1 MGKVKQATGIDLNPV
16 SAVQG
21 LIKSA
26 QNAPGINVL
35 SKAATDVLQPV
46 EKAVVQ
52 PVGKG
57 LASFDKAVGNTIPGG
72 WGTVGMAAASMI
84 PGMQPIAMAGLGALN
99 GSGVLR
105 KGGSF
110 NLQGAMMGGAMAYG
124 MSSLAQYAQGAVPT
138 DIPTVDAAGN
148 LTAPPPNVM
157 PQGDAIS
164 SLNASQGWTG
174 AGASTPS
181 AIPTSAINAAN
192 VANPATLASTDV
204 GALNALTKSME
215 AGAGSGLQVAPQP
228 SIASN
233 IMGGNFGY
241 AADQIGT
248 GISNAAS
255 NIGNTASNAYDSLAN
270 LGEKAISPSTYTDA
284 ARGYGEN
291 VAKTGEGIK
300 NLFGAGE
307 MTASQASK
315 LAAANAASQGLTS
328 PGMAVGAT
336 LYGGMGLAA
345 LDEQRKYLEESKKAN
360 AISEAEYNS
369 ALSEINRSADVA
381 RKAVSDSP
389 FSTNPDRS
397 YTPTSNLYE
406 EENADDNL
414 YERLTG
420 QNRLYAMGGQVSP
433 TSDMDQYTPSYAV
446 GGQIGN
452 NPYANVTTADSPL
465 EGMNVDNQNNGIK
478 TMANVNP
485 AGNAMMQSNPAYNSS
500 IDQYNRVNG
509 NSQESSS
516 NGYPNAGL
524 YGGSGSSGALP
535 LEGQYGIVKMAVGGM
550 PPRFLS
556 GGGDGM
562 SDSIPASIN
571 GKQEARLADGEF
583 VIPADVVSHL
593 GNGSSKAGAK
603 QLYSMMD
610 KVRSARTGT
619 KQQGKQI
626 NPRKYL
632 AA

>member
-1 MGKVKQATGIDLNPV
+1 MGKVKQVTGIDVAAPVKAVQQGVSAIGNATGISPALTQV
-16 SAVQG
+16 F
-21 LIKSA
+21 
-26 QNAPGINVL
+26 
-35 SKAATDVLQPV
+35 QPL

-52 PVGKG
+52 PVGQG
-57 LASFDKAVGNTIPGG
+57 LASLDKAVGKAIPGG

-84 PGMQPIAMAGLGALN
+84 PGMQPLTMAGLGAIN

-138 DIPTVDAAGN
+138 DVPTVDSFGN
-148 LTAPPPNVM
+148 LTTPPPNVA
-157 PQGDAIS
+157 PPTDAIS

-174 AGASTPS
+174 AGASAPS

-192 VANPATLASTDV
+192 IANPALLTSADV
-204 GALNALTKSME
+204 GALNALSAPME
-215 AGAGSGLQVAPQP
+215 AGAGIGLQAAPQP
-228 SIASN
+228 SIMSN

-241 AADQIGT
+241 AADQIGS
-248 GISNAAS
+248 GISNSAS
-255 NIGNTASNAYDSLAN
+255 GAYDSLANSASNAYDSLAN
-270 LGEKAISPSTYTDA
+270 LGEKAITPSTYTNA
-284 ARGYGEN
+284 ATSYGEN

-300 NLFGAGE
+300 NLLGAGE
-307 MTASQASK
+307 MTGAQAAK
-315 LAAANAASQGLTS
+315 LATANAAAQGLTS
-328 PGMAVGAT
+328 PVMAAGAT

-345 LDEQRKYLEESKKAN
+345 LDEQRKYLEESKAAN
-360 AISEAEYNS
+360 AISQAEYDS
-369 ALSEINRSADVA
+369 ALAEINRSAEDA
-381 RKAVSDSP
+381 RKAVRENP
-389 FSTNPDRS
+389 FDTNPDRS
-397 YTPTSNLYE
+397 YTPS
-406 EENADDNL
+406 ENFYAKYNPDENL

-420 QNRLYAMGGQVSP
+420 QHRQ
-433 TSDMDQYTPSYAV
+433 YAV
-446 GGQIGN
+446 GG
-452 NPYANVTTADSPL
+452 
-465 EGMNVDNQNNGIK
+465 
-478 TMANVNP
+478 
-485 AGNAMMQSNPAYNSS
+485 S
-500 IDQYNRVNG
+500 IDDESGMDEARGLSQG
-509 NSQESSS
+509 NMS
-516 NGYPNAGL
+516 NGFM
-524 YGGSGSSGALP
+524 GGGVLGYA
-535 LEGQYGIVKMAVGGM
+535 AGGM

-619 KQQGKQI
+619 KKQGKQI